1 MGIRKKFNLGKI
13 IIGTANFGNKYGFKK
28 KKLNKKEISK
38 ILNYSNKFG
47 IKTIDTAINYGNS
60 EKEIGKCKNNN
71 LKIISKIPEIPEN
84 LSRID
89 TYVNKLIN
97 RSIKNLKVKKL
108 YGVLIHNAEDLLSE
122 KGSEIYDSLL
132 KIKKKKLI
140 KKIGVSIYNFNLIN
154 ILIKKYKFDIIQVPF
169 NLIDR
174 RLMNKSTLR
183 KLKNKKIE
191 IHARSIFLKGLLLY
205 EKPPKKFKKWN
216 FLWKKINK
224 FKTENKTNNLE
235 ICLNFIQKFDFAD
248 KFIIGIDNIEHLKE
262 IIKILKINQN
272 LRIPLVKCGD
282 KKLIN
287 PTLW

>member
-122 KGSEIYDSLL
+122 KVPSE
-132 KIKKKKLI
+132 
-140 KKIGVSIYNFNLIN
+140 NFVTVEQLGGLCSFLCSDNAEQLTGQ
-154 ILIKKYKFDIIQVPF
+154 DIAV
-169 NLIDR
+169 DGGWT
-174 RLMNKSTLR
+174 S
-183 KLKNKKIE
+183 
-191 IHARSIFLKGLLLY
+191 
-205 EKPPKKFKKWN
+205 
-216 FLWKKINK
+216 
-224 FKTENKTNNLE
+224 
-235 ICLNFIQKFDFAD
+235 
-248 KFIIGIDNIEHLKE
+248 
-262 IIKILKINQN
+262 
-272 LRIPLVKCGD
+272 V
-282 KKLIN
+282 
-287 PTLW
+287 